1 MSRFYLI
8 FLTLFILSCQKEK
21 KLKDYNRND
30 FVEVQGIV
38 FESKEEKH
46 FLSESTWAVA
56 YIYKLNGEQYNGEGK
71 KFTEPMSMGQT
82 LIILV
87 NKINPKVNFF
97 KEIGVLTE

>member
-1 MSRFYLI
+1 MPFVA
-8 FLTLFILSCQKEK
+8 CQKEK
-21 KLKDYNRND
+21 ALGDYDRND

-46 FLSESTWAVA
+46 FLSKSTWDVA
-56 YIYKLNGEQYNGEGK
+56 YIYKLNGEQYDGLEK
-71 KFTEPMSMGQT
+71 KFTEPMTMGQT

-87 NKINPKVNFF
+87 NKMNPKINFF